1 MPTKLIRGISL
12 AYDDLGPTG
21 NTTATNAP
29 AAAASAANASATNAP
44 AAASATNAPAAASA
58 SVTNA
63 SATNAAATN
72 APAANTP
79 TTNTPATNTSTTNAS
94 ATSTT
99 PLVFI
104 HGHPFNRTMWSEQ
117 VTHFKADYRLIL
129 PDLRGYGESGITE
142 PRVLLDEMAL
152 DLIHLLDELN
162 IVNATFIGLSMGGQ
176 IVLDLYR
183 LVPHRFTA
191 LVIVDSD
198 ARAETPESAARR
210 LATADEILR
219 IGMIQ
224 HTNDTCHKYIAPTSM
239 RNPAVYDPLYKMMTT
254 TDPQGAAAAH
264 KGRALRRDHLAI
276 LPSIHVPALIVV
288 GSEDFFTPI
297 PIARLMSDNIPGA
310 SLAVIEGA
318 GHLPN
323 MEAPAEFNVA
333 LGSFLRQAIR

>member
-21 NTTATNAP
+21 NTAATNSSATNSSTADSSTANTSVAIPP
-29 AAAASAANASATNAP
+29 AAAPSSSTHSVAGAPIPSALPSNASAAATAP
-44 AAASATNAPAAASA
+44 
-58 SVTNA
+58 
-63 SATNAAATN
+63 
-72 APAANTP
+72 
-79 TTNTPATNTSTTNAS
+79 
-94 ATSTT
+94 

-104 HGHPFNRTMWSEQ
+104 HGHPFNRTMWAEQ
-117 VTHFKADYRLIL
+117 VAHFKNDYRLIL
-129 PDLRGYGESGITE
+129 PDLRGYGESGITQ

-152 DLIHLLDELN
+152 DIIHLLDELN
-162 IVNATFIGLSMGGQ
+162 IANAAFIGLSMGGQ

-183 LVPHRFTA
+183 LIPHRFTA

-210 LATADEILR
+210 LTTADEILR

-224 HTNDTCHKYIAPTSM
+224 HTADTIHKYIAPASM
-239 RNPAVYDPLYKMMTT
+239 NNPAVYDPLYKMMTT
-254 TDPQGAAAAH
+254 TNPQGAAAAH
-264 KGRALRRDHLAI
+264 KGRALRRDHTTI

-310 SLAVIEGA
+310 TLAVIQGA

-323 MEAPAEFNVA
+323 MEAPAEFNNV
-333 LGSFLRQAIR
+333 LSSFLSQAVAE